1 MIRLIEPEDRR
12 TPPSAAFFTAR
23 HDGCMKSVA
32 KAFGH
37 FVNLVRTINLDRL
50 AGGIED
56 DLAVAAFL
64 QMLLH
69 SGAGFDSN
77 RVVDQIVE
85 EGKKLSAGQDATS
98 TARGIEMGKTM
109 FIAAVRPSLILRA
122 SFLLRPALWTPLSF

>member
-1 MIRLIEPEDRR
+1 
-12 TPPSAAFFTAR
+12 
-23 HDGCMKSVA
+23 MKSVA

-37 FVNLVRTINLDRL
+37 LVNLVRTINLDRL